1 MSLIITNH
9 QKKIPLRPQ
18 WEADLSKIAEKCLV
32 LEDVDPRAEISLV
45 FRDDDGIQ
53 ELNKEYRGKDMSTD
67 VLSFALLETG
77 EDELTII
84 DGEEELLLGDII
96 ISLETAWRQAQEYGH
111 SLEREI
117 AYLMVHGLLHLLG
130 YDHMTDEDQ
139 VVMRRRE
146 EELLAAVGLVRE

>member
-1 MSLIITNH
+1 VSLIITNH
-9 QKKIPLRPQ
+9 QKKIPLHPQ
-18 WEADLSKIAEKCLV
+18 WEADLSIIAEKCLS
-32 LEDVDPRAEISLV
+32 LEDVDPQAEISLV
-45 FRDDDGIQ
+45 FKDDDGIQ
-53 ELNKEYRGKDMSTD
+53 ELNKEYRGKDMPTD
-67 VLSFALLETG
+67 VLSFALLEAG

-96 ISLETAWRQAQEYGH
+96 ISLETAWRQAQEYNH

-139 VVMRRRE
+139 KVMRRRE
-146 EELLAAVGLVRE
+146 EELLEAVGLTRE

>member
-9 QKKIPLRPQ
+9 QKKIPLHPQ
-18 WEADLSKIAEKCLV
+18 WEADLSIIAEKCLS
-32 LEDVDPRAEISLV
+32 LEDVDPQAEISLV
-45 FRDDDGIQ
+45 FKDDDGIQ
-53 ELNKEYRGKDMSTD
+53 ELNKEYRGKDMPTD
-67 VLSFALLETG
+67 VLSFALLEAG

-96 ISLETAWRQAQEYGH
+96 ISLETAWRQAQEYNH

-139 VVMRRRE
+139 KVMRRRE
-146 EELLAAVGLVRE
+146 EELLEAVGLTRE

>member
-1 MSLIITNH
+1 MS
-9 QKKIPLRPQ
+9 
-18 WEADLSKIAEKCLV
+18 
-32 LEDVDPRAEISLV
+32 LEDVDPQAEISLV
-45 FRDDDGIQ
+45 FKDDDGIQ
-53 ELNKEYRGKDMSTD
+53 ELNKEYRGKDMPTD
-67 VLSFALLETG
+67 VLSFALLEAG

-96 ISLETAWRQAQEYGH
+96 ISLETAWRQAQEYNH

-139 VVMRRRE
+139 KVMRRRE
-146 EELLAAVGLVRE
+146 EELLEAVGLTRE